1 MKLTFFFLFYIF
13 YFKSKSQRNRD
24 DDDDEDDDDYAL
36 TDEDIAD
43 TYNDDVDESEYAST
57 YDAKPKQDEEYW
69 ANTAETTRMW
79 ELISSENV
87 NELKQWIRSDPDVVH
102 VRSED
107 GRGPLWWA
115 YEYGNKKIIN
125 MLLEAGVDGT
135 QQDSSGSIASD
146 MRKY

>member
-1 MKLTFFFLFYIF
+1 MIYLYVT
-13 YFKSKSQRNRD
+13 KSQRNRN
-24 DDDDEDDDDYAL
+24 DDDDEDDDDAL

-79 ELISSENV
+79 ELISSENA

-102 VRSED
+102 VRAED

-146 MRKY
+146 MRN

>member
-1 MKLTFFFLFYIF
+1 
-13 YFKSKSQRNRD
+13 
-24 DDDDEDDDDYAL
+24 L

-79 ELISSENV
+79 ELISSGNA

-102 VRSED
+102 VRAED

-115 YEYGNKKIIN
+115 
-125 MLLEAGVDGT
+125 LLEAGVDGT

-146 MRKY
+146 MRN

>member
-1 MKLTFFFLFYIF
+1 M
-13 YFKSKSQRNRD
+13 
-24 DDDDEDDDDYAL
+24 

-79 ELISSENV
+79 ELISSGNA

-102 VRSED
+102 VRAED